1 MFHRTGWVDA
11 RRGRQEGADTVTGPT
26 EAGITPNTDVAEEFA
41 EAVGV
46 DPTQEEIDHYR
57 RLEGADEQSTEPA
70 APPAG

>member
-1 MFHRTGWVDA
+1 
-11 RRGRQEGADTVTGPT
+11 VTGPT